1 MRLFT
6 VIRIKQL
13 EGVFVCFH
21 RQKRVKKL
29 NQKTTL

>member
-6 VIRIKQL
+6 VTRIKQL

-21 RQKRVKKL
+21 HRKSVKKL